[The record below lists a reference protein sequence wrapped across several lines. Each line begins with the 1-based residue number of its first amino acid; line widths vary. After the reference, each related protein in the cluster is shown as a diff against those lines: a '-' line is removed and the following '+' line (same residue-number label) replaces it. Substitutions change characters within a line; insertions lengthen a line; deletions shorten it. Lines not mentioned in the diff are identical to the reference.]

1 MPSTVIQNPNLN
13 RILAALPLTEL
24 ARLEDDLEL
33 IELPLGKM
41 LYDAG
46 DTLEFVYFPT
56 NCIVSLVFATENG
69 SSAELAMTGND
80 GLVGIPL
87 VLGGETTTHKVVVQ
101 STGSAYRL
109 RAEVISWELDQGGL
123 LQRLCLSY
131 AQALM
136 TQMAQSVVCNR
147 HHSVDQQ
154 LCRWLL
160 LSLDLLD
167 DNQINMTQELIAAM
181 LGVRREAVTEAA
193 GKLQAAG
200 LIQYR
205 RGHIAV
211 LDRPGLEARVCEC
224 YGIVR
229 AEYDRLFG
237 LMPESL
243 PKNRLRPNPATLRQ
257 RAEARL
263 QQTQPVA
270 PVTTWDT
277 ERLLHELQ
285 VHQVE
290 LEMRNEELLHAYD
303 EADALREKY
312 ADIYDFAPV
321 GYFTLD
327 AQGVVLQPNL
337 AGAILLGVKRSRHG
351 RYRFAAAVKPE
362 YLPTFNAFQKD
373 VLDNNCK
380 RSCEI
385 VLMATGQRPE
395 ATVRIEAV
403 PDDNSRE
410 CRMVVMDITAETE
423 ANRILK
429 EREGY
434 QRALLDNFPFMVWMK
449 DEQGHYL
456 AVNAS
461 FAANYGWSPLNMPV
475 GQTDFDIT
483 SRERAEIYQADD
495 QSILSTGEKRT
506 LEQMF
511 EEQGEQR
518 WYESYKSP
526 VVVDNRRIGTVGF
539 TRDISKRKAMEA
551 ELRAQAATDALT
563 MLLNRQPFLDR
574 LEEAWAGLRREA
586 DHEVVVMM
594 LDLDRFKI
602 VNDTLGHAA
611 GDAMLRLFSALLRD
625 ELRKVDVAGRIGG
638 DEFAVLMPRA
648 DLDAAM
654 ILAERVRA
662 KVAATTVRVGERQ
675 VAMSVSIGMAV
686 MTPAHLSAVQALRDA
701 EMALERAKL
710 VGCNRVEVVGTT
722 VASELPGAP

>member
-1 MPSTVIQNPNLN
+1 MPSTVIQNPKLN

-101 STGSAYRL
+101 SAGSAYRL
-109 RAEVISWELDQGGL
+109 RAEVISWELDQGGH

-160 LSLDLLD
+160 LSLDQLD

-205 RGHIAV
+205 RGHITV

-224 YGIVR
+224 YGVVR
-229 AEYDRLFG
+229 SEYDRLFQ
-237 LMPESL
+237 LMPASL
-243 PKNRLRPNPATLRQ
+243 PKNRIRPNPATLRQ

-263 QQTQPVA
+263 LQTQPAVPA
-270 PVTTWDT
+270 TPWDA

-290 LEMRNEELLHAYD
+290 LEMHNEELLHAYG

-327 AQGVVLQPNL
+327 AQGVILQLNL

-362 YLPTFNAFQKD
+362 YLPTFNDFHKD

-380 RSCEI
+380 KSCEI

-403 PDDNSRE
+403 PDESSRE

-423 ANRILK
+423 ANRTLK

-434 QRALLDNFPFMVWMK
+434 QRALLDNFPFQVWMK
-449 DEQGHYL
+449 DEQGRYL

-461 FAANYGWSPLNMPV
+461 FSANYGWSPLNMPV

-483 SRERAEIYQADD
+483 TPERAEMYQADD
-495 QSILSTGEKRT
+495 RSILSSGEQRT
-506 LEQMF
+506 LEQMI
-511 EEQGEQR
+511 EEHGEQH

-526 VVVDNRRIGTVGF
+526 VVVDNQRIGTVGF

-551 ELRAQAATDALT
+551 QLRAQAATDALT
-563 MLLNRQPFLDR
+563 MLLNRQPFLER
-574 LEEAWAGLRREA
+574 LDEAWAGLQREA
-586 DHEVVVMM
+586 DHQVVVMM

-611 GDAMLRLFSALLRD
+611 GDAMLRLFSALLHD
-625 ELRKVDVAGRIGG
+625 ELRKVDIAGRIGG

-654 ILAERVRA
+654 ILAERIRA
-662 KVAATTVRVGERQ
+662 KVAATSVSVGKRQ

-686 MTPAHLSAVQALRDA
+686 MTAAHLSAAQVLRDA

-710 VGCNRVEVVGTT
+710 VGCNRVEVVGAS
-722 VASELPGAP
+722 VAG